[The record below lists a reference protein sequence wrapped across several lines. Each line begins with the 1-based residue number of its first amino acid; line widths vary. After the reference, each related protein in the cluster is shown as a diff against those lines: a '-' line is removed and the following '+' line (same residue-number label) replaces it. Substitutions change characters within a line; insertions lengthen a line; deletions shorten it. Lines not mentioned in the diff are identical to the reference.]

1 MSATHSHHHDL
12 HHHHHEKLSTI
23 NTAFMVGII
32 LNLIF
37 VIIEFGA
44 GWFSQSMAL
53 MSDAGHNLTDVFS
66 LLLAMLAFRMSKVK
80 SNQLMTYG
88 LGKTTILASL
98 VNALILFVVIGGIA
112 WESVHRLLHPRSVD
126 GTTTI
131 IVAGIGI
138 IINAFT
144 AWLFFR
150 NKDHD
155 LNIKGAYLHLM
166 ADALVS
172 FGVVVAGIVILA
184 TNWYLIDTIMS
195 FVIIGVI
202 FFSTWSLF
210 KDSLVLTIDGVPKD
224 VDTKVVTK
232 KILEVPGVQNLHHL
246 HIWALS
252 TTVNALTAHVVVE
265 ENTSLGSIDR
275 IKTNVKHMLHHYG
288 IDHVTL
294 EFESD
299 TDVCK
304 DICSMG
310 NC

>member
-1 MSATHSHHHDL
+1 MSATHSHHHD
-12 HHHHHEKLSTI
+12 HHHQHHEKLSTI
-23 NTAFMVGII
+23 NSAFVVGII

-37 VIIEFGA
+37 VVIEFGA

-66 LLLAMLAFRMSKVK
+66 LLLAMLAFRMAKVK
-80 SNQLMTYG
+80 SSQVMTYG
-88 LGKTTILASL
+88 MGKTTILASL

-112 WESVHRLLHPRSVD
+112 WESVHRLLHPQSVD

-138 IINAFT
+138 VINAFT

-172 FGVVVAGIVILA
+172 FGVVVSGIVILA

-232 KILEVPGVQNLHHL
+232 KILEIPGVQNLHHL

-275 IKTNVKHMLHHYG
+275 IKTDVKHMLHHHG

-299 TDVCK
+299 SDVCK
-304 DICSMG
+304 DVCSMG

>member
-1 MSATHSHHHDL
+1 MFMSATHSHHHD
-12 HHHHHEKLSTI
+12 HHHHNGKLSTI
-23 NTAFMVGII
+23 NTAFLAGII
-32 LNLIF
+32 LNLAF

-44 GWFSQSMAL
+44 GWYSQSMAL
-53 MSDAGHNLTDVFS
+53 ISDAGHNLTDVFS
-66 LLLAMLAFRMSKVK
+66 LILAMLAFRMAKVR
-80 SNQLMTYG
+80 SNEVMTYG

-98 VNALILFVVIGGIA
+98 INAVILFVVIGGIA
-112 WESVHRLLHPRSVD
+112 WESVDRLMHPKPID
-126 GTTTI
+126 GTTTV

-172 FGVVVAGIVILA
+172 VGVVVSGIVILA

-195 FVIIGVI
+195 FVIIIVI

-210 KDSLVLTIDGVPKD
+210 KDSLVLTIDGVPKAL
-224 VDTKVVTK
+224 DTKTISE
-232 KILEVPGVQNLHHL
+232 KILQIPGVQNLHHV
-246 HIWALS
+246 HIWAIS

-265 ENTSLGSIDR
+265 KNATMDSIDK
-275 IKTNVKHMLHHYG
+275 IKDEVKHQLKHLG
-288 IDHVTL
+288 VDHATL

-299 TDVCK
+299 SGA
-304 DICSMG
+304 CSDD
-310 NC
+310 CC